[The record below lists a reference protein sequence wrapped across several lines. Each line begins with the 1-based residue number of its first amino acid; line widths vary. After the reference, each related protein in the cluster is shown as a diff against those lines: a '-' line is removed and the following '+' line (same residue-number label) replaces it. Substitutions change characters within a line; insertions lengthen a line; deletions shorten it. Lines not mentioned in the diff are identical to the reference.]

1 MFAKSASCG
10 LHRKKTKAL
19 SFCLFVFGTAWWSHA
34 FCCVMA
40 SMQGK
45 EGNAPYFDSF
55 LFLHG
60 HLVITGCICT
70 RRKGTTYMRNDE
82 IS

>member
-19 SFCLFVFGTAWWSHA
+19 SFCLFAFGTARWSHA

-55 LFLHG
+55 FFCM
-60 HLVITGCICT
+60 VISSSLAVYVQDG
-70 RRKGTTYMRNDE
+70 KGRHT
-82 IS
+82 